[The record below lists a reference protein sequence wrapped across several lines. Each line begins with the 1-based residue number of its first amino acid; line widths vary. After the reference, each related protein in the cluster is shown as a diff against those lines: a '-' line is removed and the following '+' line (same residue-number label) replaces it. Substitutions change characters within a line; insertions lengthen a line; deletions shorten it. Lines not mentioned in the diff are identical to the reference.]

1 MTWRMQFYN
10 EEARESWRVTAS
22 TLRYQRRR
30 YGSAGKPCSRIIH
43 RLREDAG
50 WACSSG
56 LSASAVRMPAG
67 GFLYRIVRDN
77 EKFAVGLFA
86 IIVIAISII
95 QCQFSA

>member
-1 MTWRMQFYN
+1 
-10 EEARESWRVTAS
+10 
-22 TLRYQRRR
+22 
-30 YGSAGKPCSRIIH
+30 
-43 RLREDAG
+43 
-50 WACSSG
+50 
-56 LSASAVRMPAG
+56 MPAG